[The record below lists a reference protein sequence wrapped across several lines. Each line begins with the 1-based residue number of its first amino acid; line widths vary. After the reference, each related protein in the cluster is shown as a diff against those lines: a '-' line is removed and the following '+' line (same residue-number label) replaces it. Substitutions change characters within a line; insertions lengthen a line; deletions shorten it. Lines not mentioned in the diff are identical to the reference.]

1 MAMRLSDPVSTKIFS
16 NAHLEQ
22 LRGRPLPR
30 RPRSARSN

>member
-22 LRGRPLPR
+22 LRGRRLPR